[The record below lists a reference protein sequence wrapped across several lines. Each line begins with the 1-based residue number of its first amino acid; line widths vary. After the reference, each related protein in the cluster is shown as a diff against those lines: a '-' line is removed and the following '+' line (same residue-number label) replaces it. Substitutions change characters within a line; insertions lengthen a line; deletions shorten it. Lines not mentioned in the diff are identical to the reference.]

1 MYRQSRRTTADMK
14 SPNDDRDTIGS
25 TIATFTIYARIG
37 LHSGSST
44 SILSL
49 IISATWATS
58 WAMMPRIVTILEANS
73 IPCLWYIIRASLIQH
88 VCMHTGGHHFF
99 FLVGTMNTP
108 ICTSAAGCWHI
119 RGFRMPWHHHGCVI
133 IGLSTDRRLHHNKII
148 DWPIRS
154 LYSHELMPVPT
165 ISWYH

>member
-1 MYRQSRRTTADMK
+1 MMTVTLSAAPLPPSPYMLGSAFIVAVVRRSYHWSSRQRGPPREPWCPES
-14 SPNDDRDTIGS
+14 SP
-25 TIATFTIYARIG
+25 
-37 LHSGSST
+37 
-44 SILSL
+44 SL
-49 IISATWATS
+49 K
-58 WAMMPRIVTILEANS
+58 PYS
-73 IPCLWYIIRASLIQH
+73 IPCLFLPWSLIDPTCLYAYWRAS
-88 VCMHTGGHHFF
+88 F
-99 FLVGTMNTP
+99 FLSCRHNEYT
-108 ICTSAAGCWHI
+108 TSAAGCWHI

>member
-58 WAMMPRIVTILEANS
+58 WAMMPRIVTILEAILYTVPLIYYS
-73 IPCLWYIIRASLIQH
+73 CLIDPTCLYAYWRAS
-88 VCMHTGGHHFF
+88 F
-99 FLVGTMNTP
+99 FLSCRHNEYT
-108 ICTSAAGCWHI
+108 TSAAGCWHI

>member
-1 MYRQSRRTTADMK
+1 MTVTLSAAPLPPSPYMLGSAFIVAVVRRSYHWSSRQRGPPREPWCPES
-14 SPNDDRDTIGS
+14 SP
-25 TIATFTIYARIG
+25 
-37 LHSGSST
+37 
-44 SILSL
+44 SL
-49 IISATWATS
+49 K
-58 WAMMPRIVTILEANS
+58 PYS
-73 IPCLWYIIRASLIQH
+73 IPCLWYIIIRASLIQH